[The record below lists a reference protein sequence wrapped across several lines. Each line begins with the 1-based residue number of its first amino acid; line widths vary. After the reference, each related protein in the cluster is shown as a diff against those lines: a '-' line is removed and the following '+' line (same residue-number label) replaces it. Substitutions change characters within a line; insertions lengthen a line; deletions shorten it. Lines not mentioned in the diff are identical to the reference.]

1 MEVIS
6 VLDGTRNSLLD
17 MDKPFCYLGIH
28 CILFHIL
35 LVLWGNY
42 LVSDSF
48 FFPLFITC
56 NFDEAKKILKYY
68 LLPSWSEFC
77 DRFVK
82 KKF

>member
-1 MEVIS
+1 MNFCEAEGKRKFIEVMF

-42 LVSDSF
+42 LVSDAFF
-48 FFPLFITC
+48 FFPSVPPPPPHST
-56 NFDEAKKILKYY
+56 Y
-68 LLPSWSEFC
+68 
-77 DRFVK
+77 DR
-82 KKF
+82 